1 MWLLPAAE
9 ELVMDYF
16 EFYCLLVRGRQ
27 REKEVEMEKPTLGT
41 WVLSLLFTYKPSGSC
56 YLYRSFHSLML
67 TVG

>member
-16 EFYCLLVRGRQ
+16 EFYCLLVRDRQ
-27 REKEVEMEKPTLGT
+27 REKEVEMEKPALGT
-41 WVLSLLFTYKPSGSC
+41 WILSLLFTYELSGNC
-56 YLYRSFHSLML
+56 YFYRSFHSLML